1 MEWEKIKFSAP
12 KNRGRRSTCGWPEIS
27 EIDHQG
33 LDIGSS
39 CDGLPQH
46 QFLMVYATHQN
57 GDEWG
62 MVYDIAIPTWKS
74 VTNLLS
80 QSCINHPWWFIQPMN
95 IIGLWCTFGDCSLL
109 YEHYWL
115 WFTPLISTSMPC
127 EVLLPGS
134 HPKLSRPHDES
145 RGDAMG
151 SEWSMDETQ
160 AFDLYTYIYIYM
172 YIYIYAYKCMYQ

>member
-62 MVYDIAIPTWKS
+62 MVYDIAIPTLVKTMLIL
-74 VTNLLS
+74 VVYNRNNTR
-80 QSCINHPWWFIQPMN
+80 PWA
-95 IIGLWCTFGDCSLL
+95 
-109 YEHYWL
+109 
-115 WFTPLISTSMPC
+115 
-127 EVLLPGS
+127 
-134 HPKLSRPHDES
+134 KL
-145 RGDAMG
+145 
-151 SEWSMDETQ
+151 
-160 AFDLYTYIYIYM
+160 
-172 YIYIYAYKCMYQ
+172 